1 MSRAS
6 RPFRGRD
13 DAPTMGT
20 RFAVP
25 PESAAAERFGELAGR
40 SRSTDSTDDST
51 EQGSPMKT
59 TRPTAAALLVLAAS
73 LVACSAPAQQTG
85 DVFPDDIEAEEDVI
99 TVSVEELASIP
110 DVDGEPARM
119 MTMVHEEDT
128 DRLFVSDQR
137 GPIYVVSEDGES
149 VTEYIDVDAGEWGVD
164 VDAGWREKGVQNFA
178 FHPQFGEEG
187 TPGYGKF
194 YVWTDT
200 PNKRPEP
207 DFAPGA
213 GEDSHDM
220 VLVEFT
226 AENPEADTYDGG
238 QPRVLARF
246 EQPYGNHNG
255 GELTF
260 NPLAEPGDA
269 DYGMLYVGVGDG
281 GAGGDPHDLAQ
292 DLSSGFGKILR
303 IDPLGSDGPNGEYGI
318 PDDNPFAGDDDPE
331 TLGEI
336 WAWGL
341 RNPQHLAWD
350 PATGQAYVADIG
362 QNTVEEVSPI
372 SSGADLG
379 WNDWEGSFE
388 FVDGG
393 VNPDNRR
400 SDPEVTYPVAEY
412 DHSDPILVSRQAVT
426 GLEVYRDGPVSA
438 LNGLLLFG
446 DLPSGEIFYVSAD
459 DLPEG
464 GQDPVRRVLL
474 DDGSGEAKTLLQL
487 VQERNEAQG
496 RDPAD
501 RVDLRMAQ
509 GPDGRIFLL
518 DKHDGTLRAIVP

>member
-1 MSRAS
+1 MRL
-6 RPFRGRD
+6 
-13 DAPTMGT
+13 DAP
-20 RFAVP
+20 R
-25 PESAAAERFGELAGR
+25 L
-40 SRSTDSTDDST
+40 
-51 EQGSPMKT
+51 
-59 TRPTAAALLVLAAS
+59 TAAALLVLAS
-73 LVACSAPAQQTG
+73 GLIACSSPAQQTG
-85 DVFPDDIEAEEDVI
+85 DLFPNDIEAEQGVI
-99 TVSVEELASIP
+99 TVNVVEFASIP

-128 DRLFVSDQR
+128 GRLFISDQR
-137 GPIYVVSEDGES
+137 GPIYIVSEDGES

-207 DFAPGA
+207 DFVPGA

-226 AENPEADTYDGG
+226 AENPEADSYDGG

-303 IDPLGSDGPNGEYGI
+303 IDPLGSNGPNGEYGI

-372 SSGADLG
+372 SAGADLG

-393 VNPDNRR
+393 VIVDSRR
-400 SDPEVTYPVAEY
+400 SDPDATYPIAEY
-412 DHSDPILVSRQAVT
+412 DHSDPVLVSRQAVT
-426 GLEVYRDGPVSA
+426 GLEVYRDGSVSA
-438 LNGLLLFG
+438 LRGRILFG
-446 DLPSGEIFYVSAD
+446 DLAAGEIFHVSAD
-459 DLPEG
+459 DVPEG
-464 GQDPVRRVLL
+464 GQDPIRRVLL
-474 DDGSGEAKTLLQL
+474 DDGSGEPKTLLQL
-487 VQERNEAQG
+487 VQEKNEAQG
-496 RDPAD
+496 RDPAG
-501 RVDLRMAQ
+501 RVDLRMAM
-509 GPDGRIFLL
+509 GPEGRVFLL
-518 DKHDGTLRAIVP
+518 NKHDGT

>member
-1 MSRAS
+1 MTPA
-6 RPFRGRD
+6 
-13 DAPTMGT
+13 
-20 RFAVP
+20 
-25 PESAAAERFGELAGR
+25 
-40 SRSTDSTDDST
+40 
-51 EQGSPMKT
+51 
-59 TRPTAAALLVLAAS
+59 RPTTAALIVLACLGAAS
-73 LVACSAPAQQTG
+73 PAPAQQTG
-85 DVFPDDIEAEEDVI
+85 DLFPDDIEAEQDVI
-99 TVSVEELASIP
+99 TVDVVEFAAIP
-110 DVDGEPARM
+110 DAGGEPARM
-119 MTMVHEEDT
+119 MTMVWEEDT
-128 DRLFVSDQR
+128 ERFFVSDQR
-137 GPIYVVSEDGES
+137 GPIYIVGEDGER
-149 VTEYIDVDAGEWGVD
+149 VTEYIDVDAGKWGVD

-187 TPGYGKF
+187 TPGYGKL

-200 PNKRPEP
+200 PNRRPEP

-226 AENPEADTYDGG
+226 ARTPEADAYDGG

-246 EQPYGNHNG
+246 EQPYSNHNG

-260 NPLAEPGDA
+260 NPLAEPGDS

-318 PDDNPFAGDDDPE
+318 PSDNPFAGDDDAE
-331 TLGEI
+331 TLDEI
-336 WAWGL
+336 WALGL

-350 PATGQAYVADIG
+350 ASTGRAYVADIG

-372 SSGADLG
+372 SAGVDLG

-393 VNPDNRR
+393 VNPDSRR

-426 GLEVYRDGPVSA
+426 GLEVYRDGAVGT
-438 LNGLLLFG
+438 LRDLILFG
-446 DLPSGEIFYVSAD
+446 DLPTGEIFHVSAD
-459 DLPEG
+459 DVPDG
-464 GQDPVRRVLL
+464 GQDAIRRVLL

-487 VQERNEAQG
+487 VQEKNEAQG
-496 RDPAD
+496 REPAG
-501 RVDLRMAQ
+501 RVDLRMAA
-509 GPDGRIFLL
+509 GPDGRVFLL
-518 DKHDGTLRAIVP
+518 NKHDGTLRAIVPR